1 MGNLGTGTPTPTFP
15 TYEERTPTLGECHLS
30 PNTASQRPTL
40 HVLAG
45 ELALFFSKVVVF
57 VAQATSINE
66 TLADL
71 FCGVVVPAGEGT
83 TAAAHLAGCEAIFW
97 RRGGW

>member
-1 MGNLGTGTPTPTFP
+1 MPTSLIR
-15 TYEERTPTLGECHLS
+15 EERTPTLGECHLS

-40 HVLAG
+40 HIAAG
-45 ELALFFSKVVVF
+45 ELALFFPKVVVL
-57 VAQATSINE
+57 VAQATSINK

-83 TAAAHLAGCEAIFW
+83 STAAHLPGCKAVFW
-97 RRGGW
+97 QGGKLVRGI